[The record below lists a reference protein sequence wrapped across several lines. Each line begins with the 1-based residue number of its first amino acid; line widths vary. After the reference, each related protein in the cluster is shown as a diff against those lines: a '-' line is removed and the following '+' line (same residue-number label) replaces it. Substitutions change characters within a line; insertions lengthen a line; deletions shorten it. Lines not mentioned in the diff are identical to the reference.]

1 MELAKIPIQGSFPAR
16 TLSRVKPRTRRSS
29 QLTPECDGRVTRS
42 AKTAYVMLA
51 NFSVAK
57 LTVPK
62 HIVLG
67 TAQEVSEEMI
77 NKISVEEGS
86 DIDRPQRK
94 RKKETLHEKLLPG
107 KLNRLTPEDS
117 YTLSQYY

>member
-1 MELAKIPIQGSFPAR
+1 MELAQIQIQGIFPAR

-29 QLTPECDGRVTRS
+29 QLTPPSDGTITRS
-42 AKTAYVMLA
+42 ANTAYVMLA
-51 NFSVAK
+51 NLSVEK

-62 HIVLG
+62 HTVLG
-67 TAQEVSEEMI
+67 IAQQVSEEMI
-77 NKISVEEGS
+77 DKIRVEEGS
-86 DIDRPQRK
+86 DIDRTTRK